1 MLGELSARY
10 ESNGDP
16 GCISDGYGDPGG
28 KSYGTYQ
35 FSSNAGSLQ
44 SYVTWLQQNNYWFGD
59 ELAKHDL
66 AGDDFDA
73 TWTWLANSGNREDF
87 ERSQH
92 DYIRY
97 AYYDPA
103 IDGLANAGWNIDN
116 HNSVMCDVVWSR
128 SVQYGP
134 GNIVEMWQEAAEN
147 LGYPNLSYVNSPDFD
162 EKMIKSIYLDVCSSW
177 EWNHSELM
185 DSLNE
190 RYRSECDDA
199 LQNL

>member
-1 MLGELSARY
+1 MLGELSAKF

-44 SYVTWLQQNNYWFGD
+44 AYVSWLCRNNYWFGD

-66 AGDDFDA
+66 ASDDFDVA
-73 TWTWLANSGNREDF
+73 WTWLANSGNREDF

-103 IDGLANAGWNIDN
+103 IDDLANAGWHIDN
-116 HNSVMCDVVWSR
+116 HNDVMRDVVWSR
-128 SVQYGP
+128 AVQYGP
-134 GNIVEMWQEAAEN
+134 GEIINMWQEAAEK
-147 LGYPNLSYVNSPDFD
+147 LGYPNLSYVDSPDYD
-162 EKMIKSIYLDVCSSW
+162 AAMTKEIYLEVCSSW
-177 EWNHSELM
+177 DWNHSALR
-185 DSLNE
+185 DSLNA
-190 RYRSECDDA
+190 RFKSECNDA
-199 LQNL
+199 LNEI